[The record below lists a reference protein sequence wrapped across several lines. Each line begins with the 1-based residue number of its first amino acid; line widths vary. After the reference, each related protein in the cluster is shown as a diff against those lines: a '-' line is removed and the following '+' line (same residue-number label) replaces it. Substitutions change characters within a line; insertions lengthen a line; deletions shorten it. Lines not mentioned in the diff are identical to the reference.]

1 MRSEERWSGE
11 HVTDMKYTSLP
22 RRCIEALGM
31 VQSIRGTVALLPQVA
46 QQVHVIALFS
56 LEVSVKKCTRRS
68 RV

>member
-11 HVTDMKYTSLP
+11 HVTDMKYTSLGTY
-22 RRCIEALGM
+22 IEALGM

-46 QQVHVIALFS
+46 QQIHVIALFS

>member
-1 MRSEERWSGE
+1 MEWRACDRHEV
-11 HVTDMKYTSLP
+11 HLITY
-22 RRCIEALGM
+22 IEALGM

-46 QQVHVIALFS
+46 QQIHVIALFS